1 MTNILE
7 MCFCLHFVDIGTY
20 TIQLC
25 LHNLFPPLCLLA
37 TSTCW
42 LTLQLYTIWGTSI
55 VSSQG
60 VCVTI
65 IVWDLCY
72 KFTGK
77 YSRQLLCMPFSCPL
91 KLLPVHTTYA
101 VLSQWRQIEN
111 CFLHPSK
118 WGCPLG
124 VSMQFVPDYLSA
136 EESADIAVVPNWYH
150 LVHQIAETL
159 GKWVCSYCVN
169 SIRFQSIPL
178 GYRSMQCQG
187 ISTFAKDWR
196 FTLSL
201 LHIHVMS

>member
-25 LHNLFPPLCLLA
+25 LHNLFLPLCLLA

-42 LTLQLYTIWGTSI
+42 LTLQLYTIWVPQLSAVKEC
-55 VSSQG
+55 VS
-60 VCVTI
+60 
-65 IVWDLCY
+65 L
-72 KFTGK
+72 
-77 YSRQLLCMPFSCPL
+77 LLCEICATN
-91 KLLPVHTTYA
+91 LLANTAGSFCACHSLVHSNFCQYILRTYT

-111 CFLHPSK
+111 CFLHPTK

-136 EESADIAVVPNWYH
+136 EESADIAVVPNWHH

-159 GKWVCSYCVN
+159 GQWVCSW
-169 SIRFQSIPL
+169 IP
-178 GYRSMQCQG
+178 YV
-187 ISTFAKDWR
+187 FKA
-196 FTLSL
+196 F
-201 LHIHVMS
+201 H